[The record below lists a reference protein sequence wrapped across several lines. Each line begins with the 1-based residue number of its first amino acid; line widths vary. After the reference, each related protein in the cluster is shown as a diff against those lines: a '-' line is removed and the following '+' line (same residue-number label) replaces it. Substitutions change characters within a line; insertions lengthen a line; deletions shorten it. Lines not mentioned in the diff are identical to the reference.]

1 MSIAARAD
9 GPMMGFFQCVSPG
22 ASYTLTANATSAQ
35 SGLPSQGVT
44 IVRLFSPVD
53 CFIKFG
59 ANPTATTDG
68 SSMYLP
74 GGVVEYFEI
83 RSDEKLA
90 VIAVGATGTL
100 YVTEGA
106 AQ

>member
-9 GPMMGFFQCVSPG
+9 GPMMGMFQCVSPG
-22 ASYTLTANATSAQ
+22 ASYALAAGATSAQ
-35 SGLPSQGVT
+35 SALPGAGVT

-53 CFIKFG
+53 CFVKFG

-68 SSMYLP
+68 LSMYLP

-83 RSDEKLA
+83 RADEKIA
-90 VIAVGATGTL
+90 VIAASTTGTL

-106 AQ
+106 NS